1 MRAARGRAASFSSTP
16 SRSRSRRRGT
26 MPRTRTGSARPWQK
40 RRRSVPASSPIP
52 SKRSSRSPR
61 SRRSASRSSRA
72 ISTVPRSREASSRRS
87 SVDRPGDRAHGLM
100 FEQLSDRLA
109 GTFERL
115 RGRPRVSEADLDEA
129 LRDVR
134 VALLEADV
142 NLKVVRQLIATVRE
156 RAVSERVL
164 ESITGAQQVVRIVH
178 DAIVE
183 MLGGTA
189 IPLARADRPPTVIVL
204 AGLQGSGKTTTAAK
218 LANLL
223 RKQGRHPLL
232 VAADVH
238 RPAAIEQLM
247 TLGKQLGVPVKAV
260 DAARVA
266 EDAAAIAADAPADG
280 RDVVIVD
287 TAGRLHIDE
296 AMMVEI
302 ERVVATTKPHEVL
315 LVVDAMAGQDA
326 VDAASAFHAR
336 LPLTGLVLAK
346 ADGDARGGASLSVR
360 AVTGVPVKLIGTG
373 EKLDAIEVFH
383 PDRLAQRILGMG
395 DILTLVERAQEH
407 LDQKTAEA
415 QAKKFLEAQFTFED
429 FYSQLQQVKKMGP
442 LGDLLKMIPG
452 LGGIAKQLPEGPE
465 AEQQMRKIEAIISSM
480 TRAERADPALINGSR
495 RRRIAAGSGTTVSD
509 VNQLTKQFAEMRKLM
524 KQMGSMAKSG
534 RLPRLPGMPGLPGA

>member
-1 MRAARGRAASFSSTP
+1 
-16 SRSRSRRRGT
+16 
-26 MPRTRTGSARPWQK
+26 
-40 RRRSVPASSPIP
+40 V
-52 SKRSSRSPR
+52 
-61 SRRSASRSSRA
+61 
-72 ISTVPRSREASSRRS
+72 
-87 SVDRPGDRAHGLM
+87 
-100 FEQLSDRLA
+100 FEQLSDRLTN
-109 GTFERL
+109 TFERL

-156 RAVSERVL
+156 RAIGERVL
-164 ESITGAQQVVRIVH
+164 ESITGAQQVVKIVH

-183 MLGGTA
+183 MLGGEATS
-189 IPLARADRPPTVIVL
+189 LVRADRPPTVIVL

-238 RPAAIEQLM
+238 RPAAIDQLVA
-247 TLGKQLGVPVKAV
+247 LGKQLGIPVRAV
-260 DAARVA
+260 DPSRVA
-266 EDAAAIAADAPADG
+266 ADVAAFAGGAAAEGCDT
-280 RDVVIVD
+280 VIVD

-296 AMMVEI
+296 LMMVEI
-302 ERVVATTKPHEVL
+302 AQVVGAVKPHEVL

-326 VDAASAFHAR
+326 VESATVFHSR

-360 AVTGVPVKLIGTG
+360 AVTGVPVKFIGTG

-407 LDQKTAEA
+407 VDQKTAEA
-415 QAKKFLEAQFTFED
+415 QAKKFLDAQFTFDD

-465 AEQQMRKIEAIISSM
+465 AERQMLKIEAIISSM
-480 TRAERADPALINGSR
+480 TKAERADPTLINGSR

-509 VNQLTKQFAEMRKLM
+509 VNQLVKQFAEMRKLM

-534 RLPRLPGMPGLPGA
+534 RLPRMPGMPGLPR

>member
-1 MRAARGRAASFSSTP
+1 
-16 SRSRSRRRGT
+16 
-26 MPRTRTGSARPWQK
+26 
-40 RRRSVPASSPIP
+40 V
-52 SKRSSRSPR
+52 
-61 SRRSASRSSRA
+61 
-72 ISTVPRSREASSRRS
+72 V
-87 SVDRPGDRAHGLM
+87 
-100 FEQLSDRLA
+100 FEQLSDRLNN
-109 GTFERL
+109 TFERL

-142 NLKVVRQLIATVRE
+142 NLKVVRQLVATVRE
-156 RAVSERVL
+156 RAVGERVL
-164 ESITGAQQVVRIVH
+164 ESITGAQQGVKIVH
-178 DAIVE
+178 DALVE
-183 MLGGTA
+183 MLGGAAT
-189 IPLARADRPPTVIVL
+189 PLARAERPPTVIVL

-238 RPAAIEQLM
+238 RPAAIDQLVA
-247 TLGKQLGVPVKAV
+247 LGKQLGIPVRAV
-260 DAARVA
+260 DAKRVA
-266 EDAAAIAADAPADG
+266 ADVAAFAAAAPAEG
-280 RDVVIVD
+280 RDTVIVD

-296 AMMVEI
+296 AMMTEI
-302 ERVVATTKPHEVL
+302 AEVVAAAKPHETL

-326 VDAASAFHAR
+326 VESATVFHSR

-415 QAKKFLEAQFTFED
+415 QAKKFMDAQFTFED

-442 LGDLLKMIPG
+442 LGDLMKMIPG
-452 LGGIAKQLPEGPE
+452 MGAIAKQLPEGPE
-465 AEQQMRKIEAIISSM
+465 AERQMKQIEAIISSM
-480 TRAERADPALINGSR
+480 TKAERVDATLINGSR
-495 RRRIAAGSGTTVSD
+495 RRRIAAGSGTTVSE
-509 VNQLTKQFAEMRKLM
+509 VNQLLKQFAEMKKLM
-524 KQMGSMAKSG
+524 KQMGPMMRSG
-534 RLPRLPGMPGLPGA
+534 RLPRIPGMPN

>member
-1 MRAARGRAASFSSTP
+1 MRAACGRAASFSSTR
-16 SRSRSRRRGT
+16 SRSRSRRRAT

-40 RRRSVPASSPIP
+40 RRRSVRASSPIP

-72 ISTVPRSREASSRRS
+72 ISTVTRSRQASSRRS
-87 SVDRPGDRAHGLM
+87 SVDRPGDRAGGLM

-142 NLKVVRQLIATVRE
+142 NLKVVRQLVATVRE
-156 RAVSERVL
+156 RALGAKVL
-164 ESITGAQQVVRIVH
+164 ESITGAQQVVKIVH
-178 DAIVE
+178 DALVE
-183 MLGGTA
+183 MLGSEAT
-189 IPLARADRPPTVIVL
+189 PLVRAERPPTVVVL

-223 RKQGRHPLL
+223 RKQGRRPLL

-238 RPAAIEQLM
+238 RPAAIDQLV

-260 DAARVA
+260 DASRVA
-266 EDAAAIAADAPADG
+266 EDAAAIAASAASEGSDT
-280 RDVVIVD
+280 VIVD

-296 AMMVEI
+296 AMMTEI

-315 LVVDAMAGQDA
+315 LVVDAMAGAGGGDA
-326 VDAASAFHAR
+326 GPRFPAR

-395 DILTLVERAQEH
+395 DILTLVERAQETV
-407 LDQKTAEA
+407 DQQTAEA
-415 QAKKFLEAQFTFED
+415 QARKLLDASFTFDD
-429 FYSQLQQVKKMGP
+429 FYAQLQQLKKMGP
-442 LGDLLKMIPG
+442 LGDILKMIPG
-452 LGGIAKQLPEGPE
+452 LGGGAKQIPEGPE
-465 AEQQMRKIEAIISSM
+465 AERE
-480 TRAERADPALINGSR
+480 PR
-495 RRRIAAGSGTTVSD
+495 R
-509 VNQLTKQFAEMRKLM
+509 NQA
-524 KQMGSMAKSG
+524 S
-534 RLPRLPGMPGLPGA
+534 

>member
-1 MRAARGRAASFSSTP
+1 
-16 SRSRSRRRGT
+16 
-26 MPRTRTGSARPWQK
+26 
-40 RRRSVPASSPIP
+40 
-52 SKRSSRSPR
+52 
-61 SRRSASRSSRA
+61 
-72 ISTVPRSREASSRRS
+72 
-87 SVDRPGDRAHGLM
+87 
-100 FEQLSDRLA
+100 
-109 GTFERL
+109 
-115 RGRPRVSEADLDEA
+115 
-129 LRDVR
+129 
-134 VALLEADV
+134 
-142 NLKVVRQLIATVRE
+142 
-156 RAVSERVL
+156 
-164 ESITGAQQVVRIVH
+164 
-178 DAIVE
+178 
-183 MLGGTA
+183 MLGGAAT
-189 IPLARADRPPTVIVL
+189 PLARADRPPTVIVL

-232 VAADVH
+232 IAADVH
-238 RPAAIEQLM
+238 RPAAIDQLVA
-247 TLGKQLGVPVKAV
+247 LSKQLGLPVRAV
-260 DAARVA
+260 DPKRVA
-266 EDAAAIAADAPADG
+266 ADVAAFASGAAAEG
-280 RDVVIVD
+280 RDTVIVD

-296 AMMVEI
+296 AMMTEI
-302 ERVVATTKPHEVL
+302 ADVVAAVKPHETL

-326 VDAASAFHAR
+326 VESATVFHSR

-407 LDQKTAEA
+407 MDEKTAEA
-415 QAKKFLEAQFTFED
+415 QAKKFLDAQFTFDD

-452 LGGIAKQLPEGPE
+452 LGGLAKQLPEGPE
-465 AEQQMRKIEAIISSM
+465 AEREMRRIEAIISSM
-480 TRAERADPALINGSR
+480 TKAERADPALINGSR

-509 VNQLTKQFAEMRKLM
+509 VNRLVKQFAEMRKLM

-534 RLPRLPGMPGLPGA
+534 RLPRLPGMPGLPGM